1 MKDKGLIVT
10 NFKGTQD
17 ILGLELR
24 KRREVGEVIRGVFER
39 HGFLELETPCIEY
52 LDILLGKYGE
62 EGEKLIY
69 KLDYEGRECGLR
81 YDLTVPLWRVIQ
93 QHGQNWIYPFKRYQ
107 MGKVWRGERAQLN
120 QGRYRE
126 FYQCDV
132 DIVGTDGFLGEVE
145 MMEIIVEV
153 MEGLGVRDY
162 KIKLNHRSL
171 LKAWVKYFGLS
182 EGEGLFL
189 FRELDKV
196 DKIGEGGVMRN
207 LEVGGFSE
215 GKVREIFEKL
225 GGWEG
230 MKEELRVLEEGREGL
245 GELEGLLEY
254 LEGLGLEG
262 GVINFEPR
270 LVRGLDYYTGLI
282 YEVVSTSRGN
292 IGSLVGG
299 GRYDNLMEVGGKKL
313 GCIGLTVGLDRI
325 LALLDQERKGGGRG
339 GGGGGLMG
347 LEEFFEVLVVVFE
360 GGLKEALRVGQELRR
375 GGLRT
380 EVYYREDRLKKQLRY
395 GLKKGARF
403 IVMAGETELK
413 EEKVK
418 VKDLKRDF
426 QEDVLRKNLVDY
438 IQNKKN

>member
-1 MKDKGLIVT
+1 MMRKKIIAK
-10 NFKGTQD
+10 NFKGTRD
-17 ILGLELR
+17 MMGEELVMR
-24 KRREVGEVIRGVFER
+24 NEVLKKIRGIFER
-39 HGFLELETPCIEY
+39 HGFMEFDTPCIEY
-52 LDILLGKYGE
+52 LDVLKGKSGE
-62 EGEKLIY
+62 ESEKLIY

-81 YDLTVPLWRVIQ
+81 YDLTVPLSRVV
-93 QHGQNWIYPFKRYQ
+93 GQYGRNWTYPFKRYQ
-107 MGKVWRGERAQLN
+107 IGKVWRGERAQLAK
-120 QGRYRE
+120 GRFRE

-132 DIVGTDGFLGEVE
+132 DIVGTDGLLGEVE
-145 MMEIIVEV
+145 MMEVIVEV
-153 MEGLGVRDY
+153 MECLGVRDY

-171 LKAWVKYFGLS
+171 LKAWVRYFGLS

-207 LEVGGFSE
+207 LEGGGFSAW
-215 GKVREIFEKL
+215 KVREIFEKL

-230 MKEELRVLEEGREGL
+230 MKEELRGIEEGREGL
-245 GELEGLLEY
+245 RELEGLLEY
-254 LEGLGLEG
+254 LEGLGLEE
-262 GVINFEPR
+262 GVIHFEPR

-325 LALLDQERKGGGRG
+325 ISLIELEGGIGE
-339 GGGGGLMG
+339 GLG
-347 LEEFFEVLVVVFE
+347 VFFEVLVVVFE
-360 GGLKEALRVGQELRR
+360 GGVKEALRVGQELRR
-375 GGLRT
+375 GGIRT

-413 EEKVK
+413 EEKIK

-438 IQNKKN
+438 IQNKKKIETKKEIH